1 MSNIKR
7 YATELLGE
15 DGFEEYLDDMNSNT
29 LEPEV
34 SNE

>member
-7 YATELLGE
+7 YAIELLGE
-15 DGFEEYLDDMNSNT
+15 DGFAEYLDDMNSNSK
-29 LEPEV
+29 EPEE